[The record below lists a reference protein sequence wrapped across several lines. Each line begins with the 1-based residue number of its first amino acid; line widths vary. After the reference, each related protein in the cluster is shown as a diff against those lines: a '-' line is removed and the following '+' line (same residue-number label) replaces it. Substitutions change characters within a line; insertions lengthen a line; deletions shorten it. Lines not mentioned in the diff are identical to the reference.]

1 MKKKILIIG
10 AILLA
15 TIVFCVW
22 AIPAFADDST
32 SSMPSS
38 APQVNKIRILA
49 RLLLV
54 QDESK
59 VDALIAKALDA
70 DKITAEQAVKIKDFW
85 TKHHQQF
92 TRRVVLRRLLRAQDG
107 TKVQTFLNKAVA
119 AGKIQQEQADKIMT
133 IWNEL
138 HSK

>member
-15 TIVFCVW
+15 TIVFTVW
-22 AIPAFADDST
+22 AVPAFADDSA
-32 SSMPSS
+32 SSTPPS

-70 DKITAEQAVKIKDFW
+70 DKITTEQAVKIKDFW
-85 TKHHQQF
+85 TNHHQQF
-92 TRRVVLRRLLRAQDG
+92 TRRIVLRRLLRAQDG
-107 TKVQTFLNKAVA
+107 TKVQAFLEKAVA
-119 AGKIQQEQADKIMT
+119 AGKIQQVQADKIMT